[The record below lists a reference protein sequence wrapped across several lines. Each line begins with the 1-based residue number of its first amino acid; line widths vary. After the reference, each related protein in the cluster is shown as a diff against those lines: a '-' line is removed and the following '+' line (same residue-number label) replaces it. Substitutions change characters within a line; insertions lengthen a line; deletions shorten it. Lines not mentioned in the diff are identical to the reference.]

1 MTGEGPL
8 IAALKAAARWDHAPF
23 YTPGHRRG
31 VGLPAGLKPLLGE
44 AAAYDFPELP
54 TIGNLAD
61 EDRAIRDSA
70 PIAAAQALAA
80 QTFGAERTWFLVNGS
95 SGGLLAAILATCGEG
110 GKIILPRNVHSSI
123 INGLILAGAWPMFI
137 HPVYGAEQDL
147 AYGITA
153 AAVAEALTIHPDA
166 RAVLAVYPTYHG
178 ICTDLAAIAEVAH
191 GHGIPLLVDEAH
203 GPHFGFHPDLPP
215 SALSL
220 GADVVVQSTHKVL
233 GALSQAAM
241 LHGQGDRLDWQRLA
255 QCVAMVQSTSPN
267 SLLLASLD
275 GARQQMATAGR
286 ELMAQTLALAQCA
299 QQELAQ
305 IPKITLLEPP
315 AIPEPGFSYLD
326 PTRLTVFVAGLGRDG
341 FDLDEELMTRG
352 VMAELPME
360 RHLMFIVTLGS
371 RPADLKRL
379 VQVFQA
385 LSTEATGEL
394 LTLPPQVLPP
404 LPPLLL
410 SPRTA
415 SFAPRRAVPLDA
427 AVGQPSG
434 ALICA
439 YPPGIPVLMPGEMIT
454 AEAIAYLQT
463 LKRLGAQLVG
473 LSDPTLQT
481 LEAIAPSLNSA
492 RP

>member
-1 MTGEGPL
+1 MTEEGPL

-31 VGLPAGLKPLLGE
+31 VGLPAGLKPLLGT

-54 TIGNLAD
+54 TIGNLAG
-61 EDRAIRDSA
+61 EEGAIASA
-70 PIAAAQALAA
+70 QTLAA
-80 QTFGAERTWFLVNGS
+80 QTFGADRTWFLVNGS

-123 INGLILAGAWPMFI
+123 INGLILAGAWPVFI

-153 AAVAEALTIHPDA
+153 AAVAAALAIHPDA
-166 RAVLAVYPTYHG
+166 RAVLVVYPTYHG
-178 ICTDLAAIAEVAH
+178 ICTDLAAIAQVAH
-191 GHGIPLLVDEAH
+191 GQGIPLLVDEAH

-220 GADVVVQSTHKVL
+220 GADLVVQSTHKVL

-241 LHGQGDRLDWQRLA
+241 LHGQGDRLPWQRVA

-275 GARQQMATAGR
+275 GARQQMAEEGSI
-286 ELMAQTLALAQCA
+286 LMAQTLAMAQWA
-299 QQELAQ
+299 RGELAQ
-305 IPKITLLEPP
+305 IPNVTLLEPP
-315 AIPEPGFSYLD
+315 TIPEPGFNSLD
-326 PTRLTVFVAGLGRDG
+326 LTRLTVFVAGLGRDG
-341 FDLDEELMTRG
+341 FDLDEELMARG
-352 VMAELPME
+352 VMAELPLE

-371 RPADLKRL
+371 RREDLQRL
-379 VQVFQA
+379 IQVFQA
-385 LSTEATGEL
+385 LSTEATGTL
-394 LTLPPQVLPP
+394 PLLPPQPLPP
-404 LPPLLL
+404 LPPLIL
-410 SPRTA
+410 SPRAA
-415 SFAPRRAVPLDA
+415 SFAPRRAVPLA
-427 AVGQPSG
+427 EALGKASG

-454 AEAIAYLQT
+454 EEAIAYLQT
-463 LKRLGAQLVG
+463 LKHLGAQLLG
-473 LSDPTLQT
+473 LSDRTLQT
-481 LEAIAPSLNSA
+481 LEAII
-492 RP
+492 

>member
-1 MTGEGPL
+1 MTEEGPF

-31 VGLPAGLKPLLGE
+31 VGLPAGLKPLLGT

-54 TIGNLAD
+54 TIGNLAG
-61 EDRAIRDSA
+61 EEGA
-70 PIAAAQALAA
+70 IAAAQALAA
-80 QTFGAERTWFLVNGS
+80 QTFGADRTWFLVNGS

-123 INGLILAGAWPMFI
+123 INGLILAGAWPVFI

-147 AYGITA
+147 AYGMTA
-153 AAVAEALTIHPDA
+153 AAVATALKSHPDA
-166 RAVLAVYPTYHG
+166 RAVLVVYPTYHG
-178 ICTDLAAIAEVAH
+178 ICTDLAAIAAVAH

-203 GPHFGFHPDLPP
+203 GPHFGFHPGLPP

-220 GADVVVQSTHKVL
+220 GADLVVQSTHKVL

-241 LHGQGDRLDWQRLA
+241 LHGQGDRLPWQRVA

-275 GARQQMATAGR
+275 GARQQMAEEGSI
-286 ELMAQTLALAQCA
+286 LMAQTLKLAQWA
-299 QQELAQ
+299 RGELAQ
-305 IPKITLLEPP
+305 IANVTLLEPP
-315 AIPEPGFSYLD
+315 PIPEPGFSYLD
-326 PTRLTVFVAGLGRDG
+326 PTRLTVFISGLGRDG
-341 FDLDEELMTRG
+341 FDLDEELMARD
-352 VMAELPME
+352 VMAELPLE

-371 RPADLKRL
+371 QQQDVERL
-379 VQVFQA
+379 VEVFQT
-385 LSTEATGEL
+385 LSNETTGTL
-394 LTLPPQVLPP
+394 PLLPPQPLPP
-404 LPPLLL
+404 LPPLIL
-410 SPRTA
+410 SPRAA
-415 SFAPRRAVPLDA
+415 SFAPRQAVPLGE
-427 AVGQPSG
+427 AVGKASG
-434 ALICA
+434 ALISA

-454 AEAIAYLQT
+454 EEAIAYLQT

-481 LEAIAPSLNSA
+481 LEAIAE
-492 RP
+492 